1 MAATLLLPLVFLLPG
16 CGPRVTNANI
26 DAVNREYEAAEKTG
40 TAVTLKE
47 VESILG
53 QPTRVVAFPIEK
65 PSVKE
70 LPGARY
76 YYEQG
81 GHTVE
86 LLFIDGKL
94 IRRVPHFGE
103 KEAPTISAPLRKRPA
118 K

>member
-1 MAATLLLPLVFLLPG
+1 M
-16 CGPRVTNANI
+16 TNANI
-26 DAVNREYEAAEKTG
+26 DALNREYEAAERTG
-40 TAVTLKE
+40 TEVTLKE

-65 PSVKE
+65 PTVKE
-70 LPGARY
+70 LPGMRY
-76 YYEQG
+76 YYQQG

-86 LLFIDGKL
+86 LHFIDGKL

-103 KEAPTISAPLRKRPA
+103 KEPETMSEPLRKLPA